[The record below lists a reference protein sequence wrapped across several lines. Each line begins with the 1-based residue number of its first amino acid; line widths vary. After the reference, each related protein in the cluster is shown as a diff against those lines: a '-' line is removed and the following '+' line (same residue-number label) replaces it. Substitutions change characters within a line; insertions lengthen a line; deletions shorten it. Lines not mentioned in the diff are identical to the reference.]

1 MSYPQTLQNFKTYP
15 LFDDTDKAD
24 LYPPFKVRQVLDE
37 KGENR
42 DIHKIEQCL
51 STTTTFK

>member
-15 LFDDTDKAD
+15 LFDDTCKAD
-24 LYPPFKVRQVLDE
+24 LYPPYKVRQVLDK

-51 STTTTFK
+51 STTTIFK